1 MKIDTRAEV
10 HYGMIPMNKHLFA
23 IVVILA
29 LVGGTKSFAATS
41 AWRGD
46 GSGRYPK
53 ARPPLR
59 WSSETNVIWRTPL
72 PKWSNAS
79 PVLAGRRLFVCVEP
93 TTLVCL
99 SAKDGTILWE
109 RELSY
114 ADIEPPEKREQARKD
129 QERVHGLKGEVG
141 QCEKQLKE
149 AKKKLETEP
158 SNETLKTEVQSLEK
172 RLNSLRADFK
182 KISHYLLPASQVVN
196 GYSTPT
202 PVTDGKY
209 VYVLTGTGV
218 AACFDL
224 KGNRRWARL
233 VEKSSLG
240 WGLSTSPVLAG
251 DRFVVHINKVTGLDK
266 HTGETAW
273 ETPSAGKY
281 GSMFA
286 SRIGKTPI
294 VLTAN
299 GEILRASDGAAL
311 GAKILSLAYNGPVVH
326 EDVAYFVQHGGKAA
340 RLPSE
345 FDPDGAAEILWT
357 TKPHNDRYYG
367 SPLYH
372 EGLIY
377 AITQKYVLS
386 VIDAATGEIVYSQN
400 MKLAGT
406 VYPSIT
412 LAGQYLF
419 VSSDDG
425 TTIVMKPGRTYEEV
439 ARNKLE
445 GFRTSPLFEKD
456 RLYIRGLNHVYCIG
470 PKP

>member
-1 MKIDTRAEV
+1 MKSTARV
-10 HYGMIPMNKHLFA
+10 
-23 IVVILA
+23 IVVVLSFLCA
-29 LVGGTKSFAATS
+29 RTFAATS

-53 ARPPLR
+53 ARPPLQ
-59 WSSETNVIWRTPL
+59 WSSETNVIWKTPL

-79 PVLAGRRLFVCVEP
+79 PVLEGRRLFVCVEP
-93 TTLVCL
+93 ATVVCL

-109 RELSY
+109 HELSY
-114 ADIEPPEKREQARKD
+114 ADTEPPEKREQARKD
-129 QERVHGLKGEVG
+129 EARVYGLRDEAGR
-141 QCEKQLKE
+141 CEKQLKE
-149 AKKKLETEP
+149 AEKKLESEP
-158 SNETLKTEVQSLEK
+158 GTDTLKADVESLQK
-172 RLNSLRADFK
+172 RLDGLKGEFK
-182 KISHYLLPASQVVN
+182 KISHYLRPATHDVN

-202 PVTDGKY
+202 PVTDGTH

-224 KGNRRWARL
+224 KGDLRWARF

-266 HTGETAW
+266 NTGETAW
-273 ETPSAGKY
+273 EAASAAHY
-281 GSMFA
+281 GSVFA
-286 SRIGKTPI
+286 SRMGKTPV

-299 GEILRASDGAAL
+299 GEILRASDGASL
-311 GAKILSLAYNGPVVH
+311 GDKILSLAYNGPVVH
-326 EDVAYFVQHGGKAA
+326 DNVAYFIQHGGKAA
-340 RLPSE
+340 RLPAE
-345 FDPDGAAEILWT
+345 FDPDNKAEILWT

-367 SPLYH
+367 SPLCH

-377 AITQKYVLS
+377 AITQKALLS
-386 VIDAATGEIVYSQN
+386 VIDALTGEIVYRTD

-412 LAGQYLF
+412 LAGTYLF

-425 TTIVMKPGRTYEEV
+425 TTIVMKPGRVYEEV

-445 GFRTSPLFEKD
+445 GFRTSPLFVKD
-456 RLYIRGLNHVYCIG
+456 RLYVRTLKHVYCIG
-470 PKP
+470 QTP

>member
-1 MKIDTRAEV
+1 MKTYVYVAVVLLSLPLCTRAV
-10 HYGMIPMNKHLFA
+10 AG
-23 IVVILA
+23 
-29 LVGGTKSFAATS
+29 TS

-46 GSGRYPK
+46 GTGRYPK
-53 ARPPLR
+53 ARPPIQ
-59 WSSETNVIWRTPL
+59 WSSETNVIWKTAL

-79 PVLAGRRLFVCVEP
+79 PILEGRRLFVCVEP
-93 TTLVCL
+93 TTVVCL

-114 ADIEPPEKREQARKD
+114 ADIEPPEKREQAMKD
-129 QERVHGLKGEVG
+129 QEKAYSLRDEVG
-141 QCEKQLKE
+141 RCDKQLKA
-149 AKKKLETEP
+149 AKKKLTAEP
-158 SNETLKTEVQSLEK
+158 DSETLKTETKSLEE
-172 RLNSLRADFK
+172 RLSSLRTDFK
-182 KISHYLLPASQVVN
+182 KISHYIRPATHGVN

-202 PVTDGKY
+202 PVTDGRHL
-209 VYVLTGTGV
+209 YVLTGTGV

-224 KGNRRWARL
+224 KGNRQWARL
-233 VEKSSLG
+233 VEKSKLG

-251 DRFVVHINKVTGLDK
+251 DRFVVHINKVTGLEK
-266 HTGETAW
+266 ATGETAW
-273 ETPSAGKY
+273 EAPSAGRY
-281 GSMFA
+281 GSLFA
-286 SRIGKTPI
+286 SRIRKTPI

-311 GAKILSLAYNGPVVH
+311 GTKILSLAYNGPIAH
-326 EDVAYFVQHGGKAA
+326 EDVAYFIQHGGKAV
-340 RLPSE
+340 RLPS
-345 FDPDGAAEILWT
+345 DSNPGSKAEILWT

-377 AITQKYVLS
+377 AITQKYILS
-386 VIDAATGEIVYSQN
+386 VIDALTGEIVYRKN

-412 LAGQYLF
+412 LAGKYLF

-425 TTIVMKPGRTYEEV
+425 TTVVIKPGRAYEEV

-445 GFRTSPLFEKD
+445 GFRTNPLFVKD
-456 RLYIRGLNHVYCIG
+456 RLYIRGLQHVYCIG
-470 PKP
+470 EQR